1 MILFSISFAK
11 NNAAVNLF
19 NRLHIKMM
27 DEKDLEL
34 TFSNKYIK
42 KKSIGRILTEHLL
55 NSGRRLQTSKGTGKP
70 PHNWVGQS

>member
-19 NRLHIKMM
+19 NRLQIKMM

-42 KKSIGRILTEHLL
+42 KNL
-55 NSGRRLQTSKGTGKP
+55 
-70 PHNWVGQS
+70 